1 MEKINT
7 DYNDKLEIFRLNVSG
22 CGQTLTYSS
31 FKVIMHLGFSAEI
44 FKFHIFSPL
53 IIFLKNYD
61 LVKKYEIQNQ

>member
-22 CGQTLTYSS
+22 CAQTLTYSF
-31 FKVIMHLGFSAEI
+31 FKVIMHLSFSAEI

-53 IIFLKNYD
+53 IIF
-61 LVKKYEIQNQ
+61 